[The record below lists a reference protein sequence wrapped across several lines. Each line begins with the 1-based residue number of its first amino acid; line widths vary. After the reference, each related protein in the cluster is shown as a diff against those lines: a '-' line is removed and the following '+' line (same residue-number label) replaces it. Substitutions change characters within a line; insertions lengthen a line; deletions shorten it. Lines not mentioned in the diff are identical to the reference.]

1 MTLLTVTSRGQ
12 VTFRQEVLKHLG
24 VKPGEKIELDLLP
37 YGRAE
42 LKSVQQKDTF
52 RALHGF
58 LKGKT
63 SGKRLT
69 IDENVLL
76 RAVVGDDA
84 RQSRLA
90 IQAME
95 RAELVA
101 ISVHVLCEL
110 AWVLNRQYE
119 VSRPDIAATI
129 CQLLNTKNVA
139 LNRPAAEAGLTMLE
153 SGGDFADGVI
163 AYEGGWLGGEMFV
176 SFDKKAVS
184 LLAAQNQS
192 ARLL

>member
-42 LKSVQQKDTF
+42 LKSVQQKGTF

-69 IDENVLL
+69 IDTNVLL

-110 AWVLNRQYE
+110 AWVLNRQ
-119 VSRPDIAATI
+119 
-129 CQLLNTKNVA
+129 
-139 LNRPAAEAGLTMLE
+139 
-153 SGGDFADGVI
+153 
-163 AYEGGWLGGEMFV
+163 
-176 SFDKKAVS
+176 
-184 LLAAQNQS
+184 
-192 ARLL
+192 

>member
-42 LKSVQQKDTF
+42 LKSVQQKGTF

-58 LKGKT
+58 
-63 SGKRLT
+63 
-69 IDENVLL
+69 L

>member
-1 MTLLTVTSRGQ
+1 M
-12 VTFRQEVLKHLG
+12 KM
-24 VKPGEKIELDLLP
+24 
-37 YGRAE
+37 
-42 LKSVQQKDTF
+42 
-52 RALHGF
+52 
-58 LKGKT
+58 
-63 SGKRLT
+63 T
-69 IDENVLL
+69 IDTNVLL